1 MRYSIWMAALFCAVF
16 AFSGGGEASGEPF
29 RIGLT
34 KAAFTMISTDDA
46 SAAVKFLGVTIIKE
60 GSVPLVAVPIVLGG
74 VEDILSTMR
83 SKQVDAIILSTPE
96 FGRTH
101 HLVPFSP
108 IFATRNANLLTESFV
123 VVAHR
128 KGPVKSIADLR
139 NRTLYVHDMGRNC
152 LSRMWLDTVLDQ
164 KKLPLSSSFLA
175 RVKMETKLSK
185 AVLPVFFRQ
194 GDACLV
200 TRDSFNTMVELNP
213 QLGEDL
219 TILAESPG
227 MVPLLFVFRADF
239 KSTYRDIIVKTFEEL
254 HQTVTGQQALTL
266 FSIEAMEIIDL
277 AFLKPTIELIASYDR
292 LLKRTQRR

>member
-1 MRYSIWMAALFCAVF
+1 MRYSVWMAFFCAVF
-16 AFSGGGEASGEPF
+16 AFSGGSEASEETF

-34 KAAFTMISTDDA
+34 KAAFSMISADDA

-60 GSVPLVAVPIVLGG
+60 GSVPLVAVPLVLGG

-83 SKQVDAIILSTPE
+83 SKQVDAIIMTTLE
-96 FGRTH
+96 FDRTH

-108 IFATRNANLLTESFV
+108 IFATRNANLLTESSV

-128 KGPVKSIADLR
+128 NGPVKSVADLR
-139 NRTLYVHDMGRNC
+139 NRTLYVHDMGRNG
-152 LSRMWLDTVLDQ
+152 LSRMWLDTLLDQ
-164 KKLPLSSSFLA
+164 KKLPLSSPFLA
-175 RVKMETKLSK
+175 KVKMETKLSK

-194 GDACLV
+194 ADACLV

-227 MVPLLFVFRADF
+227 MVPLLLAFRADF
-239 KSTYRDIIVKTFEEL
+239 KSTYRDIILKAFEDL
-254 HQTVTGQQALTL
+254 HQTVAGQQALTL
-266 FSIEAMEIIDL
+266 FSIESMEIIDM
-277 AFLKPTIELIASYDR
+277 AFLKPTIELIAAHAR
-292 LLKRTQRR
+292 LMKPAHR